1 MVNYF
6 MDSSALVKYYHT
18 EAGSSEVIRFVEEA
32 NVRCIVSRL
41 TVTEVHS
48 AFALKLRTGEIDD
61 HDFSRLWDQFVDD
74 VTQRRFEVVRVVE
87 VHHKE
92 AERLIRK
99 YARRMLRTLDALQL
113 AVALD
118 VHSRITLDRF
128 VCSDIRLG
136 EIATEEGL
144 SVLNPAQP

>member
-1 MVNYF
+1 

-18 EAGSSEVIRFVEEA
+18 KAGSSEVIRFVEEA

-48 AFALKLRTGEIDD
+48 AFAVELRTGEIDD

-74 VTQRRFEVVRVVE
+74 VTQRRFEVVRVIE
-87 VHHKE
+87 VHHQE

-118 VHSRITLDRF
+118 VNSRTTLDRF

-144 SVLNPAQP
+144 SVFNPAQP